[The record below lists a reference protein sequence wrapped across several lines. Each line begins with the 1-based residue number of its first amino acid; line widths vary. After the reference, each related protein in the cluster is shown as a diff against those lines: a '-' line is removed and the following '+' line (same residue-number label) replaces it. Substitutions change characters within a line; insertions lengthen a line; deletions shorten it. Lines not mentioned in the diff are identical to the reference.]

1 MKKILLI
8 DGHNLLFR
16 MFYGIPAPIKNSK
29 NQDIRALIGFLGSLK
44 KLVKEFKPYSIY
56 VIFDSETSKQK
67 NSLIDN
73 EYKKNRIDYSKVASE
88 ENPFTQLPK
97 IKKALSYLRIPHIE
111 VNNNET
117 DDFIASI
124 IKNKGTNIYDYV
136 IISTDSDF
144 IQLIDKNVSLYVQRG
159 KKSLLYNKDEVL
171 KKYDVPPNKF
181 VLYKSLVGDKSDNIK
196 GIKGIGKITAAK
208 VLKYSSIADYILRNK
223 KSKVSFIIK
232 ENQKQLT
239 KNLKVIKLDD
249 SIDTSKITFSKISN
263 LLITESTF
271 TIIEAIGER

>member
-124 IKNKGTNIYDYV
+124 IKNKGTNLYDYV

-181 VLYKSLVGDKSDNIK
+181 VLYKALVGDKSDN
-196 GIKGIGKITAAK
+196 IKGIGKITAAK

-263 LLITESTF
+263 LLINESTY
-271 TIIEAIGER
+271 TIIEAIKER